1 MFARPGG
8 RAVTSFTMRSVWEL
22 YLQFYQ
28 NSNSGNRQQT
38 EQNIEMIAKNMKK
51 KVERTQQIQKEA
63 RKKIQ
68 ADWKLWFS
76 KTC

>member
-51 KVERTQQIQKEA
+51 R
-63 RKKIQ
+63 
-68 ADWKLWFS
+68 
-76 KTC
+76 